1 LLLPFDLGQ
10 MSVKTRIGLV
20 DQLAVKPL
28 FANARLVSGYQKNG
42 LAVWVEREGHTPDTV
57 SGIKP

>member
-1 LLLPFDLGQ
+1 

-28 FANARLVSGYQKNG
+28 FADARLASGYQKNS
-42 LAVWVEREGHTPDTV
+42 LAVWVESEGHTPGTV